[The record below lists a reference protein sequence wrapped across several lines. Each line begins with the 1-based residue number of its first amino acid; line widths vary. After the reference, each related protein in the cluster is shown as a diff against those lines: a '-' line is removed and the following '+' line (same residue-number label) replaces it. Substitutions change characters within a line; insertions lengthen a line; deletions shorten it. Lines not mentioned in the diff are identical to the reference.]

1 MRFRTDSG
9 FVRPLIGFERA
20 LIGILWLTWI
30 VYWIAAARQTAA
42 NWRKESLPT
51 GASYRIPLLIGI
63 MLMVSSRASLAGNGF
78 DLWSLN
84 PLILGI
90 AVILTVVGLSFAVWA
105 RLHLGKYWSGQ
116 ITLKVDHRVIQT
128 GPYARVR
135 HPIYSGLILALLGT
149 AISLGTVRA
158 FLGFAFLLVSFLRKL
173 TLEENWLRSHFGTE
187 YELYQKRVRAL
198 IPHP

>member
-1 MRFRTDSG
+1 MRLLG
-9 FVRPLIGFERA
+9 LERA
-20 LIGILWLTWI
+20 LVGILWLAWI
-30 VYWIAAARQTAA
+30 AYWIAAARQTAV
-42 NWRKESLPT
+42 NRRTESLLT

-63 MLMVSSRASLAGNGF
+63 ILMVLSNLSVPGIGFSL
-78 DLWSLN
+78 WPLN
-84 PLILGI
+84 PFILGV
-90 AVILTVVGLSFAVWA
+90 AVILTIAGLSFAVWA
-105 RLHLGKYWSGQ
+105 RLHLGKYWSGR

-128 GPYARVR
+128 GPYAWVR

-158 FLGFAFLLVSFLRKL
+158 FLGFAFILVSFLRKL

>member
-1 MRFRTDSG
+1 MG
-9 FVRPLIGFERA
+9 VRLFIGLERA
-20 LIGILWLTWI
+20 FIGILWLAWI
-30 VYWIAAARQTAA
+30 AYWIAAARQTAA
-42 NWRKESLPT
+42 NRRTESLLT

-63 MLMVSSRASLAGNGF
+63 ILMVYWHVSLPGIGF
-78 DLWSLN
+78 DLWSLT
-84 PLILGI
+84 LILGI

-105 RLHLGKYWSGQ
+105 RLHLGQYWSGR

-128 GPYARVR
+128 GPYGWVR